1 MPQKSEK
8 REISETCARRVP
20 ALRFPEFAG
29 STEGVSKGGASRV
42 RDAAAVGLE
51 WEEKIFGDVFS
62 FKRTN
67 SLSRDALH
75 HDSGEIR
82 NIHYGDIHTKFRTA
96 FDISRE
102 KVPFINNKTTSF
114 AEDEFCQEGD
124 IVIADASEDY
134 KDIGKSVEVMNLGNE
149 KVVAGLHT
157 VLARDERNT
166 NAKGFAGY
174 MMQTWNVR
182 HQMMR
187 LASGISV
194 LGLSKKS
201 LSSIEVVLP
210 KKEEQKKI
218 AGFLGAVD
226 EWIGI
231 LREERDALANYKR
244 GMMQKL
250 FSRTIRFK
258 DDAGNDF
265 PEWEEKKLGE
275 ILEESNE
282 RTEKLNQF
290 EILSC
295 SKDGIFRQSEY
306 FKKQIASEKNE
317 GYRILR
323 EGQLVFSPQ
332 NLWLGNLNVNID
344 YEVGMVSPSYK
355 VFCID
360 SGIANVSFLKDFLR
374 SPRMMH
380 EYVQVSEQGA
390 SIVRRN
396 LDVSLFSSI
405 KIVLPSLPEQ
415 KKIADFLTA
424 LDDLLAAKSDEI
436 ARAEE
441 WKKGLMQKMF
451 V

>member
-1 MPQKSEK
+1 MQ
-8 REISETCARRVP
+8 R
-20 ALRFPEFAG
+20 LFA
-29 STEGVSKGGASRV
+29 SC
-42 RDAAAVGLE
+42 
-51 WEEKIFGDVFS
+51 
-62 FKRTN
+62 
-67 SLSRDALH
+67 H
-75 HDSGEIR
+75 
-82 NIHYGDIHTKFRTA
+82 
-96 FDISRE
+96 SRE
-102 KVPFINNKTTSF
+102 
-114 AEDEFCQEGD
+114 G
-124 IVIADASEDY
+124 
-134 KDIGKSVEVMNLGNE
+134 GNLGN
-149 KVVAGLHT
+149 L
-157 VLARDERNT
+157 
-166 NAKGFAGY
+166 
-174 MMQTWNVR
+174 
-182 HQMMR
+182 R
-187 LASGISV
+187 L
-194 LGLSKKS
+194 
-201 LSSIEVVLP
+201 
-210 KKEEQKKI
+210 
-218 AGFLGAVD
+218 
-226 EWIGI
+226 
-231 LREERDALANYKR
+231 
-244 GMMQKL
+244 
-250 FSRTIRFK
+250 RFK

-374 SPRMMH
+374 SPRMMY

-424 LDDLLAAKSDEI
+424 LDDLLAAKADEI
-436 ARAEE
+436 SRTEE
-441 WKKGLMQKMF
+441 WKKGLMQKIF